1 MPIHAEVD
9 GIGTL
14 EFPDG
19 TDPSVI
25 QATVKRVVKS
35 RQQPAPADK
44 PGLMDSLKRQMGLAA
59 RYAVEVPARVA
70 GVVADPLMQAAGG
83 GKFTDAISRGLT
95 GAGLPQVD
103 GDGLEK
109 LGRSAGLT
117 ARYAVEGPAGIA
129 GMAINPLT
137 VAAGRGN
144 WTDSVSRLLTSAGL
158 PQPESEGEKVGAE
171 VSKAIAGGAPL
182 VRGAQALA
190 SGMKA
195 APGIVKAMAGAPVAE
210 LASQGIGAGAAQA
223 TRESGGPEWA
233 ALLASVAAPM
243 GVQGA
248 VGATRQGAKA
258 LNELRRPL
266 TRGGAEQVAADT
278 LGRLTQDKT
287 TALRNLNNYT
297 AAQRSGAT
305 VGVPGSRPT
314 AGAVAAD
321 YGLIGGEQAIARG
334 DANPLFAARRADNN
348 AARLADLAKLRATKE
363 QVAAYVAK
371 RDKITAPLRDAAFG
385 KSNWPVDYDGVSE
398 AVARLR
404 QTPEGGKQE
413 TGRALDILSGWITK
427 RQSEGR
433 VSPRDAYGL
442 HQDIN
447 DLIRGKINDERG
459 SVKLAAGMATQVK
472 QQLADAIEQS
482 APGFRKY
489 LETYSRLSR
498 PIERLETIGKTLGG
512 ANLAKVT
519 NAMPQITPDGAAY
532 TLSQDKMRRAIEA
545 IGEKTR
551 PAARQSDVLS
561 RVLGDMNAETV
572 ASRGGKQ
579 PGSDT
584 YQNIASANFVN
595 RMLGD
600 SIADSGMGALLT
612 KSVGLPMKPFERR
625 INDMIVKA
633 YLDPEEMARLLAKA
647 RTERGSPTLAGLLS
661 QSGATALGGLLGG
674 ATP

>member
-1 MPIHAEVD
+1 MEKLDLILEAERR
-9 GIGTL
+9 GIL
-14 EFPDG
+14 PPE
-19 TDPSVI
+19 
-25 QATVKRVVKS
+25 
-35 RQQPAPADK
+35 RQEMLDEARRRGLVPNKEAAQSDEK
-44 PGLMDSLKRQMGLAA
+44 PGMLDSLKRA
-59 RYAVEVPARVA
+59 
-70 GVVADPLMQAAGG
+70 
-83 GKFTDAISRGLT
+83 
-95 GAGLPQVD
+95 
-103 GDGLEK
+103 
-109 LGRSAGLT
+109 AGLT
-117 ARYAVEGPAGIA
+117 ARYAVEGPAQLAGIVA
-129 GMAINPLT
+129 NPITQL
-137 VAAGRGN
+137 AGRGN

-158 PQPESEGEKVGAE
+158 PQPEGEGEKISAE
-171 VSKAIAGGAPL
+171 VSRAIAGGAPL

-190 SGMKA
+190 GSMKA
-195 APGIVKAMAGAPVAE
+195 APGVIKAMAGAPVAE
-210 LASQGIGAGAAQA
+210 IASQGIGAGAAQA

-248 VGATRQGAKA
+248 VSAARQSGRA

-305 VGVPGSRPT
+305 IGVPGSRPT
-314 AGAVAAD
+314 SGAVAAD

-334 DANPLFAARRADNN
+334 DANPLFAARRAENN
-348 AARLADLAKLRATKE
+348 AARVGDLAGLNATKD
-363 QVAAYVAK
+363 QVAKYVQK
-371 RDKITAPLRDAAFG
+371 RDTITAPLRDAAFG
-385 KSNWPVDYDGVSE
+385 NSKGPVDFDKVNA

-413 TGRALDILSGWITK
+413 TGRALDILSDWITT
-427 RQSEGR
+427 RQAEGR
-433 VSPRDAYGL
+433 VSPRDAYAL

-447 DLIRGKINDERG
+447 DLIRGKIKDDRG

-489 LETYSRLSR
+489 LATYSRLSR
-498 PIERLETIGKTLGG
+498 PIERLEAIGKSLGG
-512 ANLAKVT
+512 ANLSKVT
-519 NAMPQITPDGAAY
+519 NAMPQVTPDGAAY
-532 TLSQDKMRRAIEA
+532 TLSQDKMRRAIES

-561 RVLGDMNAETV
+561 RVLGDLNAEAV
-572 ASRGGKQ
+572 ASRGGKM

-600 SIADSGMGALLT
+600 SLADSGVGALLT

-647 RTERGSPTLAGLLS
+647 RTDRGAPTLAGMLS
-661 QSGATALGGLLGG
+661 QSGATSLGGLLGG
-674 ATP
+674 FAP